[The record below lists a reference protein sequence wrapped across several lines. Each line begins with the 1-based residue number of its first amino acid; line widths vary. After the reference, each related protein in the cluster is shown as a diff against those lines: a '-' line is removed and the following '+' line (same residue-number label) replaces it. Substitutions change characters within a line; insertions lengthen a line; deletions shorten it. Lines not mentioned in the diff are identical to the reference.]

1 MSTPR
6 SIESRVEQ
14 SSDAGMR
21 LDVYVSERLGLFSRS
36 QARARI
42 VSIEVNGAPA
52 RLARRVR
59 LGDVVTLVYADPPAF
74 TLPAQDIPLSVIFEN
89 DDVIVIDKPQGMV
102 VHPGSGNPSG
112 TLLNALLFRN
122 AKMAAAFG
130 PDNPRPGIVH
140 RLDKETS
147 GVIIA
152 AKNARAHE
160 QLAVQFK
167 NRTVRKRYVAV
178 VQGAMPAREGRI
190 EARLARDPRNRKRF
204 ACVIEGGRTA
214 LTRYRT
220 VRTFAAG
227 KDSYSLVLLAPSTGR
242 THQLRVHLR
251 HLSAPILGDPLYG
264 RSDGRFPDATLMLH
278 ARSLSIR
285 LPGEAQAR
293 TFVSPLPER
302 IRAVLGQLHSFSP
315 NNGL

>member
-14 SSDAGMR
+14 ASDSGMR

-74 TLPAQDIPLSVIFEN
+74 NLPAQDIPLSVIFEN

-122 AKMAAAFG
+122 TKMAAAFG
-130 PDNPRPGIVH
+130 PDDPRPGIVH

-152 AKNARAHE
+152 AKHVRAHE
-160 QLAVQFK
+160 HLAAQFK

-190 EARLARDPRNRKRF
+190 EARLARDPYDRKRF
-204 ACVIEGGRTA
+204 ACVAAGGRIA
-214 LTRYRT
+214 ITRYRT
-220 VRTFAAG
+220 LRTFVAARER
-227 KDSYSLVLLAPSTGR
+227 YSLVLLAPRTGR

-251 HLSAPILGDPLYG
+251 HLGAPILGDPLYG
-264 RSDGRFPDATLMLH
+264 RRDRLFPDASLMLH

-285 LPGEAQAR
+285 LPGETQAR
-293 TFVSPLPER
+293 TFVSPLPAR
-302 IRAVLGQLHSFSP
+302 FSAVLGQLHNFSP
-315 NNGL
+315 NRGL